1 MRGELSWINS
11 AVNTNMEVSGGR
23 VEKQNTRGYESIR
36 EADFNPLISL
46 AGSLKIPIMLGSV
59 LFLKSLVAVS
69 QIKSDV
75 CRPGG
80 HMMSWLLICGCI
92 DDSGKCVRRSSHHI

>member
-1 MRGELSWINS
+1 MDESRNK
-11 AVNTNMEVSGGR
+11 T
-23 VEKQNTRGYESIR
+23 QDESIR

-69 QIKSDV
+69 QMFAGLEVS
-75 CRPGG
+75 
-80 HMMSWLLICGCI
+80 
-92 DDSGKCVRRSSHHI
+92 